1 MFANYISNK
10 RSKLTVYKELPK
22 LGKQKE
28 KEMVI
33 YIILGKK
40 RHLNDQQEHWK
51 IFNITNH
58 QENEN
63 QNVYKPPQ

>member
-40 RHLNDQQEHWK
+40 D
-51 IFNITNH
+51 I
-58 QENEN
+58 
-63 QNVYKPPQ
+63 